1 MLALPLSPPAPG
13 GLSLHGPAVTT
24 IPELSPSSVALGVW
38 RCAAHAHDGSLFS
51 APRTPHRSVQGE
63 AALRRALESG
73 ALRPHNISQMNPE
86 GWAPLHCAAAAGRVP
101 EVGRRL
107 TLMIL

>member
-1 MLALPLSPPAPG
+1 VCGTCTRRLALAPLRHAHRTAAPG
-13 GLSLHGPAVTT
+13 
-24 IPELSPSSVALGVW
+24 
-38 RCAAHAHDGSLFS
+38 
-51 APRTPHRSVQGE
+51 RSVQGE